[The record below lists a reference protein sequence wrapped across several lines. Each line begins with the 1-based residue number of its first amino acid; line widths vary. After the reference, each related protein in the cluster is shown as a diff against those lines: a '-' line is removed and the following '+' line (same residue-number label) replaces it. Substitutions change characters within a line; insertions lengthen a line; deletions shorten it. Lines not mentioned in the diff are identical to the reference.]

1 MGVFILR
8 IYRDYRKFIVNS
20 YSFVGGIT
28 LSWVSITIY
37 LFIIMG
43 ILDILWMVNTSAG
56 YKMLF
61 NVVSLG
67 AVWTLFWYG
76 SRQSEIPPV
85 DIEPKKKSFK
95 EVEELPVTTDDKQ
108 AKLKI
113 QLLEYFNHKKPYLN
127 PELSLKEV
135 AQALQ
140 TNHYALSRFINKE
153 FEVNF
158 YTLINRFR
166 VEYILHLIE
175 LNKGAIN
182 CDTLHAISGFKSR
195 TTFFKQFKEIAGCTP
210 QEYIESRK
218 TEKSD
223 NSTIKTKLF

>member
-67 AVWTLFWYG
+67 AV
-76 SRQSEIPPV
+76 
-85 DIEPKKKSFK
+85 
-95 EVEELPVTTDDKQ
+95 
-108 AKLKI
+108 
-113 QLLEYFNHKKPYLN
+113 
-127 PELSLKEV
+127 
-135 AQALQ
+135 
-140 TNHYALSRFINKE
+140 
-153 FEVNF
+153 
-158 YTLINRFR
+158 
-166 VEYILHLIE
+166 
-175 LNKGAIN
+175 
-182 CDTLHAISGFKSR
+182 
-195 TTFFKQFKEIAGCTP
+195 
-210 QEYIESRK
+210 
-218 TEKSD
+218 
-223 NSTIKTKLF
+223 

>member
-1 MGVFILR
+1 MLR
-8 IYRDYRKFIVNS
+8 IYREYRQFIGNS
-20 YSFVGGIT
+20 YSSVGGIT
-28 LSWVSITIY
+28 LSWVGLTIY

-43 ILDILWMVNTSAG
+43 ILDVLWIMNSSAG

-61 NVVSLG
+61 NIVSLG
-67 AVWTLFWYG
+67 AVWILFWYG

-85 DIEPKKKSFK
+85 DIEPKSGP
-95 EVEELPVTTDDKQ
+95 VAEENEALAAADGKQ
-108 AKLKI
+108 VLLKA

-135 AQALQ
+135 AQALN

-153 FEVNF
+153 FRMNF

-182 CDTLHAISGFKSR
+182 CDALHAISGFKSR
-195 TTFFKQFKEIAGCTP
+195 TVFFKQFKEIAGCTP
-210 QEYIESRK
+210 QEYIENRK
-218 TEKSD
+218 IEKP
-223 NSTIKTKLF
+223 KRGRKKKEEAQ

>member
-1 MGVFILR
+1 M
-8 IYRDYRKFIVNS
+8 
-20 YSFVGGIT
+20 
-28 LSWVSITIY
+28 
-37 LFIIMG
+37 
-43 ILDILWMVNTSAG
+43 
-56 YKMLF
+56 
-61 NVVSLG
+61 
-67 AVWTLFWYG
+67 
-76 SRQSEIPPV
+76 
-85 DIEPKKKSFK
+85 
-95 EVEELPVTTDDKQ
+95 
-108 AKLKI
+108 
-113 QLLEYFNHKKPYLN
+113 LEYFNHKKPYLN

-195 TTFFKQFKEIAGCTP
+195 TTF
-210 QEYIESRK
+210 
-218 TEKSD
+218 
-223 NSTIKTKLF
+223 

>member
-1 MGVFILR
+1 
-8 IYRDYRKFIVNS
+8 
-20 YSFVGGIT
+20 
-28 LSWVSITIY
+28 
-37 LFIIMG
+37 
-43 ILDILWMVNTSAG
+43 
-56 YKMLF
+56 MLF

-76 SRQSEIPPV
+76 SRQSAIPPV

-166 VEYILHLIE
+166 VEYIFHKFIYLLLLQQYNHLQRE
-175 LNKGAIN
+175 V
-182 CDTLHAISGFKSR
+182 
-195 TTFFKQFKEIAGCTP
+195 E
-210 QEYIESRK
+210 EYHFSIY
-218 TEKSD
+218 
-223 NSTIKTKLF
+223 ILFYM

>member
-1 MGVFILR
+1 M
-8 IYRDYRKFIVNS
+8 
-20 YSFVGGIT
+20 
-28 LSWVSITIY
+28 
-37 LFIIMG
+37 
-43 ILDILWMVNTSAG
+43 
-56 YKMLF
+56 
-61 NVVSLG
+61 
-67 AVWTLFWYG
+67 
-76 SRQSEIPPV
+76 

-95 EVEELPVTTDDKQ
+95 EVEELSVTTDDKQ

-175 LNKGAIN
+175 LNKGTIN